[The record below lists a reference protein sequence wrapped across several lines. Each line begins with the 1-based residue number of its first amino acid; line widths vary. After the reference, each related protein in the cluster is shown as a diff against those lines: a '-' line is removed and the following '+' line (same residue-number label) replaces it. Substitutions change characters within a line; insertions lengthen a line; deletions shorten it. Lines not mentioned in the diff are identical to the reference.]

1 MVCPHIPE
9 LTYAEFGEALV
20 GRIRD
25 KRIPITGTMEL
36 TERCNLDCA
45 HCFVNLP
52 PDDRQ
57 VRTRELS
64 TEQVCDLL
72 DQIADAGCLSLV
84 LTGGEPLV
92 RSDFLEIYDYAK
104 RKGFLITLFTNGSLM
119 TPEIADHL
127 HEWPPF
133 LVEVTLYGMSQ
144 ETYERVTRVP
154 GSYER
159 CMRGIQLLSERD
171 IPLGLKMVL
180 MTLNRHEFE
189 AVREYARELTG
200 DFRYDAMLKPRPD
213 GTKDVLSVRLTP
225 AEVVELDLAD
235 ERAEA
240 SFVRMAKQL
249 WEHGHNDDHLYICGA
264 GLHSFHIDAYGQLS
278 PCILSRYLR
287 YDLLAGIFQEG
298 WRDFLA
304 GVRAQTVSQ
313 EFKCRTCD
321 WRAICGSCPA
331 FAQLENGDP
340 ETAVDFACRVGH
352 LRAEAFGL
360 DRRVLGRSAIRRD

>member
-9 LTYAEFGEALV
+9 LTCAEFGEALV

-25 KRIPITGTMEL
+25 RRVPLSGTMEL

-45 HCFVNLP
+45 HCFINRP
-52 PDDRQ
+52 PDDEKA
-57 VRTRELS
+57 RTEELS
-64 TEQVCDLL
+64 TGQVCDML
-72 DQIADAGCLSLV
+72 DQIADAGCLSLL
-84 LTGGEPLV
+84 LTGGEPLL
-92 RSDFLEIYDYAK
+92 RPDFLEIYDYAK
-104 RKGFLITLFTNGSLM
+104 RKGFLITLFTNGTLV

-133 LVEVTLYGMSQ
+133 LVEVTLYGRTP

-159 CMRGIQLLSERD
+159 CMRGIELLKEPD

-189 AVREYARELTG
+189 AVRQYARELTG
-200 DFRYDAMLKPRPD
+200 DFRYDAMLKPRFD
-213 GTKDVLSVRLTP
+213 GTRDVLSVRLTP
-225 AEVVELDLAD
+225 AEVVEFDLAD
-235 ERAEA
+235 DRSEA
-240 SFVRMAKQL
+240 SFVDMAQRVR
-249 WEHGHNDDHLYICGA
+249 EGSYVNDHLYICGA

-278 PCILSRYLR
+278 PCILARYLR
-287 YDLLAGIFQEG
+287 YDLVAGSFQEG
-298 WRDFLA
+298 WQDFLA
-304 GVRAQTVSQ
+304 GVRAQTVSR
-313 EFKCRTCD
+313 EFRCRTCD